1 MTPETTYLYVQ
12 GHHLFDCVVAP
23 TVQAICDELR
33 REREREIRQR
43 AQHIVQLQ
51 NELSAYTKSQSDI
64 PTMLKKNMGYM
75 NADVYQKIIKDVEK
89 IISGG

>member
-1 MTPETTYLYVQ
+1 M
-12 GHHLFDCVVAP
+12 
-23 TVQAICDELR
+23 
-33 REREREIRQR
+33 
-43 AQHIVQLQ
+43 QLQ